1 MSDDNHFKG
10 TTTIGI
16 ICEGGLV
23 LATEKRA
30 TMGNFIASKDAKKI
44 YQLDDTV
51 GMTTAGSVGDAQK
64 LVQIMKVESQLYKMR
79 RQEPMTLKGMT
90 NLLSNILNNSRYYP
104 FMVQLIVGGVDKNG
118 PSIYSLDAI
127 GGLIDERKAVA
138 TGSGSMIAYGVLED
152 RYVDGMSLDE
162 GAHLAIRAL
171 TNAMKRDSAS
181 GNGVSLVK
189 ITKDAY
195 EIMPDEEIQ
204 AVVDSLQ
211 NKNN

>member
-79 RQEPMTLKGMT
+79 RQESMTLKGMT

-127 GGLIDERKAVA
+127 GGLIDERKVVA
-138 TGSGSMIAYGVLED
+138 TGSGSMLSLIHISEPTRL
-152 RYVDGMSLDE
+152 GMIS
-162 GAHLAIRAL
+162 
-171 TNAMKRDSAS
+171 
-181 GNGVSLVK
+181 
-189 ITKDAY
+189 Y
-195 EIMPDEEIQ
+195 
-204 AVVDSLQ
+204 AVFCL
-211 NKNN
+211 KK